1 MIKHKLQTLIF
12 HPKRVVKKYN
22 DKIYYSLFKI
32 AKPLLN
38 EDYGKHWN
46 FTTFKGKTVLDLGA
60 DYGSTAWYFKRKG
73 AARVIAVEGDH
84 QRAELLKK
92 NSEKY
97 EFFSYEL
104 MVKSA
109 EDIEWLLKRH
119 RNIDVAKVD
128 IEGAE
133 IFLSKCDPQLIKN
146 IPFWM
151 IETHS
156 EDVNKILL
164 EWFSDLGYNVSRYSV
179 RTLKDEEIE
188 KKCSL
193 LTACYVT
200 KHK

>member
-1 MIKHKLQTLIF
+1 LIKHKLQTLIF

-73 AARVIAVEGDH
+73 AACVIAVEGDH
-84 QRAELLKK
+84 QRAELLRK

-97 EFFSYEL
+97 KFCSYEL

-119 RNIDVAKVD
+119 PHVDVAKVD

-133 IFLSKCDPQLIKN
+133 IFLSKCDSQLIKN

-156 EDVNKILL
+156 ENVNKILSK
-164 EWFSDLGYNVSRYSV
+164 WFNDLGYNVSRYSV

-188 KKCSL
+188 KRCSL
-193 LTACYVT
+193 FTADYVA
-200 KHK
+200 KHE